1 MNRPK
6 WKLPEGA
13 TWRQKIEQEHPN
25 HGKIVPV
32 PPRMQKRF
40 GTGTMLIPRPRDV
53 VTVMRRPRKGRLI
66 STTQI
71 RDELARMA
79 GADSACPMTTGMFIL
94 IAAEAAEEARREGR
108 KRITPYWRTV
118 KDGGK
123 LNERFPGGVRAQAAR
138 LREEGLTI
146 RPGKGRQPPTVEDF
160 EKHQVR
166 PLPGH

>member
-1 MNRPK
+1 MR
-6 WKLPEGA
+6 
-13 TWRQKIEQEHPN
+13 
-25 HGKIVPV
+25 
-32 PPRMQKRF
+32 KRF

-53 VTVMRRPRKGRLI
+53 VAVMRRPRKGRLI
-66 STTQI
+66 TAAQI

-94 IAAEAAEEARREGR
+94 IAAEAAEEARRAGR

-146 RPGKGRQPPTVEDF
+146 RAGKGRQPPTVEDF
-160 EKHQVR
+160 EKHLVR
-166 PLPGH
+166 PQRAAGGIATSERENKSPVRGMNLAQATWRRGCSSASR